1 MSIPDVTNL
10 GGAGVSACQPPTE
23 LDLPESTPETST
35 HPLDELAQ
43 PERQKAGGEVNLPFL
58 LEIGTEEIPDWM
70 IPTALENLRMSF
82 EKLDIPHESVRLDA
96 TPRRLVL
103 RAEGLPARQPDSVE
117 RVLGPPK
124 SAPPQA
130 VAGFARKQGVLLAD
144 LKLESTPK
152 GEYYTYLKKV
162 PGRNIIDI
170 LAEAL
175 PGLILGLYFPKTMYW
190 TGKGGPRFIRPIRW
204 IVALL
209 AQAIIPFELAGVRSG
224 ALSSGHRRL
233 GAREIAVTTA
243 DYQRRL
249 ADHGVIL
256 SAEERR
262 DRIRAGMAGIRIKPD
277 DKLLETLVYLTECPM
292 PIQGSFD
299 PQFLELP
306 EEVLVTVMRHHQRYF
321 SVQDSE
327 GKLAPAFVAVMNIP
341 SDPEGFVRRG
351 NERVLRARFNDARFF
366 WETDQKRPFAGRKQ
380 DLANVTFQAKLG
392 SYLAKTER
400 MMQLAAE
407 LGGDAHAVRAAEL
420 SKIDLTTELVKEFT
434 ELQGVVGGLYARVQ
448 GESEPVWQAIYD
460 HYKPESMEDAIP
472 RNRTAQIVALADK
485 LDTLRG
491 CFGVGLIPTG
501 SRDPF
506 ALRRAAQGVVRILIE
521 GRFDLSLF
529 DFLGKDE
536 SLKSFFAE
544 RVRYYFKDIRGFAYD
559 EINACMAAT
568 AVTAANPLADAR
580 GSDPS
585 RDREGAV
592 ASGWS
597 NLVDLEARLER
608 VRGLRASPDFEPLAA
623 AFKRIAN
630 ILAQAKGTGF
640 TALPSGIDESLLEA
654 GPERELYHE
663 FRRIAGQ
670 PIENAISRLRP
681 KIDLFFDKV
690 LVNAPD
696 PAVRQNR
703 LTLLQ
708 TLLAEFSTIADFS
721 EIVTNS

>member
-1 MSIPDVTNL
+1 VVDFPDSL
-10 GGAGVSACQPPTE
+10 PDAVSKTVHE
-23 LDLPESTPETST
+23 LLTQTLKTVDGQVS
-35 HPLDELAQ
+35 
-43 PERQKAGGEVNLPFL
+43 LPFL

-82 EKLDIPHESVRLDA
+82 EKLEIPHESVRLDA

-103 RAEGLPARQPDSVE
+103 RAEGLPARQPDSME

-124 SAPPQA
+124 SAPPRA
-130 VAGFARKQGVLLAD
+130 VAGFARKRVILIAD
-144 LKLESTPK
+144 LKVETTPK

-162 PGRNIIDI
+162 AGRNIIDI

-175 PGLILGLYFPKTMYW
+175 PGVILGLYFPKTMYW

-209 AQAIIPFELAGVRSG
+209 ADAVIPFEIAGVRSG
-224 ALSSGHRRL
+224 AATSGHRRL
-233 GAREIAVTTA
+233 GAPQIAVATSN
-243 DYQRRL
+243 YEQRL
-249 ADHGVIL
+249 GDNGVVL
-256 SAEERR
+256 SSEERR
-262 DRIRAGMAGIRIKPD
+262 NRIRRGMAGIRVKPD

-306 EEVLVTVMRHHQRYF
+306 EEVLITVMRHHQRYF
-321 SVQDSE
+321 SVWDAE
-327 GKLAPAFVAVMNIP
+327 GKLAPAFVAVMNIA

-366 WETDQKRPFAGRKQ
+366 WETDQKKKLADRKP

-400 MMQLAAE
+400 MMQLASE

-448 GESEPVWQAIYD
+448 GESDPVWQAIYD

-472 RNRTAQIVALADK
+472 RHRTAQIVALADK

-529 DFLGKDE
+529 DFLGGDE
-536 SLKSFFAE
+536 GLKAFFAE

-568 AVTAANPLADAR
+568 VAVAGNPLADGVPPGP
-580 GSDPS
+580 GSDRSPDGVPS
-585 RDREGAV
+585 GPGGV
-592 ASGWS
+592 ASGWG

-630 ILAQAKGTGF
+630 ILEQAQSAGF
-640 TALPSGIDESLLEA
+640 TVGPSGIDESLLEE
-654 GPERELYHE
+654 GPERELYRE
-663 FRRIAGQ
+663 FRGIQAR
-670 PIENAISRLRP
+670 PIENVISRLRP

-708 TLLAEFSTIADFS
+708 TLLAEFSTMADFS

>member
-1 MSIPDVTNL
+1 M
-10 GGAGVSACQPPTE
+10 
-23 LDLPESTPETST
+23 
-35 HPLDELAQ
+35 
-43 PERQKAGGEVNLPFL
+43 NLPFL

-70 IPTALENLRMSF
+70 IPTALENLRLSF
-82 EKLDIPHESVRLDA
+82 EKVAIPHESVRLDA

-130 VAGFARKQGVLLAD
+130 VAGFARKQGIQPEEMKV
-144 LKLESTPK
+144 ESTPK

-162 PGRNIIDI
+162 PGRNIIDV

-175 PGLILGLYFPKTMYW
+175 PDLILGLYFPKTMYW

-209 AQAIIPFELAGVRSG
+209 GQDIIPFELAGVRAG
-224 ALSSGHRRL
+224 ALTSGHRRL
-233 GAREIAVTTA
+233 GAREIAVTHA
-243 DYQRRL
+243 DYEQRL
-249 ADHGVIL
+249 ADHGVVL

-262 DRIRAGMAGIRIKPD
+262 NRIRNGMAGIRIKPD

-299 PQFLELP
+299 AQFLELP

-321 SVQDSE
+321 SVEDSE

-341 SDPEGFVRRG
+341 GDPEGFVRRG

-366 WETDQKRPFAGRKQ
+366 WETDRKKAFAGRKP

-400 MMQLAAE
+400 MMQLARE

-420 SKIDLTTELVKEFT
+420 CKIDLTTELVKEFT

-472 RNRTAQIVALADK
+472 RHRTAQIVALADK
-485 LDTLRG
+485 MDTLRG
-491 CFGVGLIPTG
+491 CFSVGLIPTG

-521 GRFDLSLF
+521 GRFEISLL
-529 DFLGKDE
+529 DFAGENAALRE
-536 SLKSFFAE
+536 FFAE

-559 EINACMAAT
+559 EINACMAAS
-568 AVTAANPLADAR
+568 V
-580 GSDPS
+580 
-585 RDREGAV
+585 
-592 ASGWS
+592 GWG
-597 NLVDLEARLER
+597 NLVDLETRLTR

-630 ILAQAKGTGF
+630 ILGQSQVGQAKATGF
-640 TALPSGIDESLLEA
+640 TALPSALDETLLET
-654 GPERELYHE
+654 GPERELYQE

-696 PAVRQNR
+696 LAVRQNR

-708 TLLAEFSTIADFS
+708 AILAEFSTIADFS